1 MINADYDHSMSSAQP
16 QAGGL
21 HSSPAAAFRRK
32 VLDLRSQGRTVID
45 MTAGDLD
52 FATPPHVVEAAVAA
66 ARAGDTRYTGV
77 DGTPALKDAVRE
89 HFRRQN
95 GLAFERSEIIVSNG
109 SSQAIATAFAV
120 TLKPGDEVIVP
131 SPCWATYH
139 GQAGLAG
146 GVPVA
151 VPCAQN
157 NGFKLRPQDLAR
169 AITPRTRWIVVN
181 SPVNPT
187 GAVYTRAELGE
198 LCDVVRRHPGVRVL
212 ADNLYE
218 HFVFDGARAVT
229 PLEAAPDL
237 RDRIVTV
244 SGVAKSY
251 SMTGWR
257 IGYAAAAA
265 DLVAEMTKVQYLVT
279 SCASSVSQAAAAA
292 ALGGPQ
298 TLVAERLAILQ
309 ARRDLAV
316 SLVND
321 CDGLSAAPPAGTFY
335 LCISCAGVIGKRTP
349 RGRVLHSGE
358 DVSNYLLDTAGVA
371 LLPGEGY
378 GLPCYV
384 RMTFAVPTEHIH
396 AAGRLI
402 GEACAA
408 LG

>member
-1 MINADYDHSMSSAQP
+1 MAMSSAQP
-16 QAGGL
+16 QAKSL

-32 VLDLRSQGRTVID
+32 VLELRSQGRTIID

-52 FATPPHVVEAAVAA
+52 FPTPPHVVEAAVAA
-66 ARAGDTRYTGV
+66 ARAGETRYTNV
-77 DGTPALKDAVRE
+77 DGTPELKDAVRE

-95 GLAFERSEIIVSNG
+95 GLEFERSEIIVSNG

-139 GQAGLAG
+139 GQASLAG
-146 GVPVA
+146 GVAVP

-157 NGFKLRPQDLAR
+157 NGFKLRPEDLAR
-169 AITPRTRWIVVN
+169 AITPRTRWIIVN
-181 SPVNPT
+181 NPVNPT
-187 GAVYTRAELGE
+187 GAVYTHAELGG
-198 LCDVVRRHPGVRVL
+198 LCEVVRQHPGVRVL

-229 PLEAAPDL
+229 PLQAAPDL
-237 RDRIVTV
+237 RGRMVTV

-257 IGYAAAAA
+257 IGYAAAPA

-279 SCASSVSQAAAAA
+279 SCTSSISQAAATA
-292 ALGGPQ
+292 ALAGPQ
-298 TLVAERLAILQ
+298 AVLTERLAILQ
-309 ARRDLAV
+309 SKRDLAV
-316 SLVND
+316 SLVNG
-321 CDGLSAAPPAGTFY
+321 CEGLSAAPPEGTFY

-349 RGRVLHSGE
+349 QGRVLNTGE
-358 DVSNYLLDTAGVA
+358 DVSNHLLGTVGIA

-378 GLPCYV
+378 GLPHYV

-408 LG
+408 LT